1 MTKTIAAL
9 PLPEVAELPVTTVD
23 YAPLRQFRLPANVA
37 HYALTG
43 CVGNITPVELA
54 LYNEMRE
61 KQGLGVASHV
71 VSSHTNLVGYQTAL
85 VSFLPRDAND

>member
-1 MTKTIAAL
+1 MLKTIAAL
-9 PLPEVAELPVTTVD
+9 PLPEVTELPITAID

-37 HYALTG
+37 HFALTG
-43 CVGNITPVELA
+43 CVGDITPAELE
-54 LYNEMRE
+54 LYNDMRE
-61 KQGLGVASHV
+61 KQGLGMASHV